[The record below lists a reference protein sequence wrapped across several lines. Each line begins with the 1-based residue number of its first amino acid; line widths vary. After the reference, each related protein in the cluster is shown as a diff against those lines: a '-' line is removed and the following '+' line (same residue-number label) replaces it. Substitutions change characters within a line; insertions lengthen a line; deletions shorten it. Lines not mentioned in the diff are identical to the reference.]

1 MSPHD
6 RGLAVFG
13 HRDDGIAAMRGQ

>member
-13 HRDDGIAAMRGQ
+13 HRDDGIVAIRGQ

>member
-6 RGLAVFG
+6 RKLAVFG
-13 HRDDGIAAMRGQ
+13 HRRDGIVAIRGQ